1 MGPWRPLEKTSW
13 RKLFTPPSQ
22 RSTWMLTPSSIS
34 THAATLSLE
43 APWEMLVSPE
53 ERLSLILMEVG
64 EPMVVVLSLARITPR
79 WTEVLPMLLDGSP
92 SLLLRLDFARGVSY
106 RFPTLLELQNPF
118 LLVFLIME
126 LEPNPLKN
134 LLKLSAKILTSDPA
148 VLSRTS

>member
-1 MGPWRPLEKTSW
+1 
-13 RKLFTPPSQ
+13 
-22 RSTWMLTPSSIS
+22 MLTPSSTSI
-34 THAATLSLE
+34 HAATLLLE

-64 EPMVVVLSLARITPR
+64 ELMVVVPSLARITPR
-79 WTEVLPMLLDGSP
+79 WTEVLPMLLDGLP
-92 SLLLRLDFARGVSY
+92 SLLSRLDFVRGVSY

-134 LLKLSAKILTSDPA
+134 L
-148 VLSRTS
+148 